1 MLDGTMNA
9 TASTPT
15 VPTECVTRGRPRQF
29 DPDQALMSALKVF
42 WARGYDGASLSE
54 LTEAMGITRPSLYAC
69 FGNKESLFR
78 KALDLYE
85 RDKLNYV
92 LAGLDE
98 PTARG
103 AMSQLLHRA
112 LVLITGDESQRA
124 CLGVMSAVASSTFDH
139 EMRDEIKARR
149 AAYND
154 AIMRRFDRAEAD
166 GDIPPGH
173 DGHSLGALCICILNG
188 LSVMASSGASDET
201 MRRASEAALAVWPGR

>member
-1 MLDGTMNA
+1 
-9 TASTPT
+9 

-166 GDIPPGH
+166 GDIPP
-173 DGHSLGALCICILNG
+173 
-188 LSVMASSGASDET
+188 
-201 MRRASEAALAVWPGR
+201 RP